1 MNNGKPMCI
10 CQSGSFGERC
20 EKTIK
25 AYCENKQC
33 NNGGSCIYNEFTKI
47 DECFCLKGKQRLVL
61 KLNQTIIV

>member
-47 DECFCLKGKQRLVL
+47 DECFSFSQK
-61 KLNQTIIV
+61 